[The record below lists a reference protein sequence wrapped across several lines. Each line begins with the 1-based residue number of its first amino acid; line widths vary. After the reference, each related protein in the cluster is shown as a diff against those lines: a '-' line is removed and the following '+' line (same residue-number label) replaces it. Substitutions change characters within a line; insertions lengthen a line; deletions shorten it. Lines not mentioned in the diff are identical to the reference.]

1 MKQIDLVQKVNNN
14 SWFFTIENGELSIN
28 SFDWKY
34 MKSFPFND
42 IIFNQTGIY
51 SHTTNNKVFTNGQPP
66 QNRTL
71 IRDPYVF
78 EVDEFLPIFR
88 IYDQNKTL
96 IK

>member
-14 SWFFTIENGELSIN
+14 SWFFTIENGQLSIN

-42 IIFNQTGIY
+42 TIFNQTGIY
-51 SHTTNNKVFTNGQPP
+51 SHTNNNKINTNGQPS